1 MANTFTRHVNPN
13 VGMTE
18 VTMYTV
24 ASSTTAVI
32 MGCHVSNLTSS
43 AVTVTIKAAGATLVK
58 DVSIAANS
66 ALDLLNGSRI
76 NLVATDT
83 VTIQSSAPV
92 SADALLSI
100 MERT

>member
-1 MANTFTRHVNPN
+1 
-13 VGMTE
+13 MTA

-24 ASSTTAVI
+24 AASTTAVI

-43 AVTVTIKAAGATLVK
+43 AVTVTVKAAGATLVK

-83 VTIQSSAPV
+83 VTVQSSAPV
-92 SADALLSI
+92 SADAILSI
-100 MERT
+100 MEKT

>member
-1 MANTFTRHVNPN
+1 
-13 VGMTE
+13 MTE

-76 NLVATDT
+76 NLIATDT

>member
-1 MANTFTRHVNPN
+1 MANTFTRHVNNN

-32 MGCHVSNLTSS
+32 MGCHVSILTSI
-43 AVTVTIKAAGATLVK
+43 AITVTIKAAGATLVK
-58 DVSIAANS
+58 DASIPVNS
-66 ALDLLNGSRI
+66 GLDLLDGSRI

-83 VTIQSSAPV
+83 VTVQSSAPV